1 MRIWI
6 LVLAALLVAPTGA
19 YAAHCKALTQTLA
32 KYKKTSEQA
41 DQAEQRDDYETAC
54 KLRKKSVSL
63 ADKMLGMKSDCFHGG
78 KEKFEFLA
86 TSAKALED
94 LACSMNAP
102 DVEFD
107 LF

>member
-1 MRIWI
+1 MTFWI

-19 YAAHCKALTQTLA
+19 EASHCKTLTQTLA
-32 KYKKTSEQA
+32 QYKKISEQA
-41 DQAEQRDDYETAC
+41 DQAEKRGQGETAC
-54 KLRKKSVSL
+54 KLRKQTVSL

-86 TSAKALED
+86 TSARALED
-94 LACSMNAP
+94 FACNTSGS
-102 DVEFD
+102 DEEFD